1 MVNVHGPAPSPYERK
16 YPPVRFSPFGPPPHL
31 PQPPT
36 LPPRR
41 DPSASSL
48 LGPMHHQPPAPPPP
62 RAGNDHYSQQ
72 YHQQQQQRQHQRHV
86 VHAHNNQA
94 RHQQPQLDI
103 KAALASAVK
112 GKDGGEGAT
121 TTTTTTTTSAAA
133 APAAKQVNK
142 CANCGTDSTPLWRRG
157 PKGEVIC
164 NACGLYL
171 KARNTYRPQYLK
183 KRRVKREAEAAAAH
197 AATATATA
205 TATAGGIVSS
215 ALPASAPRSQQQQ
228 QLSNRPHL
236 HMPGQAPL
244 AAVCASEIEPAT
256 QRAQQLNRPHLPTP
270 FGPAAAARNHTHN
283 NMSMSQM
290 SSAAGGGHEEAGR
303 YPQLP
308 SMAYLAQEPPPP
320 LPLPQHE
327 YAFVKREDV
336 QHSREHHQAAPRAAH
351 DSSSPSSGTESPH
364 QIAVRPGN
372 TNNAGHN
379 NLLREHMQCIN
390 CSTTSTPLWR
400 RDDKGNPICNA
411 CGLYFKLH
419 SSHRPVTMKRAVI
432 KRRKRVPPSLVSS
445 SPYDSGSGWM
455 HSEHQS
461 GSSGSR
467 EAQSPYDGPTASH
480 GRQPSPSQYTLPPP
494 HQVASAESGSVV
506 LPSLSSLFSAG
517 DLPRR
522 ESLSVLP
529 YDARSGVGGG
539 GGGGGGHEPRLPPP
553 LSVPPRLIAP
563 PLASVHSSADDVSC
577 SRPSSSEQEQQQH
590 QHLQHRSRAE
600 LVSEMEA
607 LQAQLAQ
614 KAELLMGMDS
624 KNQQHQHRP
633 AAAPLVTR
641 GEHGMYR
648 LPGLDTFDSLV
659 PHAEHPRGVSMLVTS
674 HHPQLRF
681 SDSAAPHPHHEQQHR
696 QYTTQQRQPEPQEPD
711 AREREHASHASMEE
725 SLQDAEQSATL
736 ALMSLA
742 AGGR

>member
-16 YPPVRFSPFGPPPHL
+16 YPPVRFSPFGPPPPQL

-36 LPPRR
+36 LAPRR
-41 DPSASSL
+41 DPSSSSSSSSSSL
-48 LGPMHHQPPAPPPP
+48 LGPMQMHQPPTP
-62 RAGNDHYSQQ
+62 RADNDHYSQQ
-72 YHQQQQQRQHQRHV
+72 YHHQQQQRQHQRHV

-94 RHQQPQLDI
+94 RHQQLQLDT

-112 GKDGGEGAT
+112 DKDGGEGAT
-121 TTTTTTTTSAAA
+121 TPTSAAAAAAAAA

-183 KRRVKREAEAAAAH
+183 KRRFKREAEAAAAH

-205 TATAGGIVSS
+205 TAGGIVSS
-215 ALPASAPRSQQQQ
+215 VLPASAPRSQQQ

-244 AAVCASEIEPAT
+244 AAVCASEIEPAV

-290 SSAAGGGHEEAGR
+290 SSAAAGGHEQAGR

-320 LPLPQHE
+320 QLPQHE
-327 YAFVKREDV
+327 YALVKREDV
-336 QHSREHHQAAPRAAH
+336 HHGREHHQAAPRAAH
-351 DSSSPSSGTESPH
+351 DSSSPSSGTESPQ

-372 TNNAGHN
+372 ANSTGHN

-455 HSEHQS
+455 HPEHQS
-461 GSSGSR
+461 GSSSSR
-467 EAQSPYDGPTASH
+467 EAQSPYEGPAASH

-529 YDARSGVGGG
+529 YDARPGVGGG
-539 GGGGGGHEPRLPPP
+539 GPAPRLPPP
-553 LSVPPRLIAP
+553 LSVPPGLIAP
-563 PLASVHSSADDVSC
+563 PLVHSSADDVSC
-577 SRPSSSEQEQQQH
+577 SRPSSSEHEQQQH
-590 QHLQHRSRAE
+590 QHQQHRSRAE

-633 AAAPLVTR
+633 AAAPSVTR

-659 PHAEHPRGVSMLVTS
+659 PPAEHPRGLSSLATS

-681 SDSAAPHPHHEQQHR
+681 SDSAAHHHHHEQQHR
-696 QYTTQQRQPEPQEPD
+696 QYTTQQRQPESQEPD
-711 AREREHASHASMEE
+711 ARERAHASHASTEE
-725 SLQDAEQSATL
+725 SLEDAEQSATL